1 MQNTATWCDKR
12 KITLRLSYSG
22 NQYKAN
28 GHCDNSIRMSLV
40 ASQQGNSKSDRL
52 EHSFSVY
59 PVYFSQEN
67 VNLLSI
73 LVVTNLYFVVVGSFY
88 QLYIIVQKHELL

>member
-1 MQNTATWCDKR
+1 MIFKYSTQF
-12 KITLRLSYSG
+12 YSG

-40 ASQQGNSKSDRL
+40 VSQQGNSKSDRL

-59 PVYFSQEN
+59 PGFFSQEN

-73 LVVTNLYFVVVGSFY
+73 LWPRRARCNKRLVYEFN
-88 QLYIIVQKHELL
+88 K